1 MNLSTAKCIA
11 LALVIRSYKM
21 TKTERIEAYNEL
33 YPRFNITGIKKM
45 TEDEIES
52 RIQWGGRSLR
62 DVYKRPSDA
71 KLEAYDDLI
80 EQYRPKSILAVHGN
94 SQSFSVLLVAWNG
107 DTLHITKDNNY
118 LVERV

>member
-1 MNLSTAKCIA
+1 
-11 LALVIRSYKM
+11 M
-21 TKTERIEAYNEL
+21 TKAERIKAYNEL

-52 RIQWGGRSLR
+52 RVQWGGRSLR

-71 KLEAYDDLI
+71 KLETYDDLI
-80 EQYRPKSILAVHGN
+80 EQYNPKSILAIQGN

-118 LVERV
+118 LVEGV

>member
-1 MNLSTAKCIA
+1 
-11 LALVIRSYKM
+11 M
-21 TKTERIEAYNEL
+21 TKVERIKAYNDL
-33 YPRFNITGIKKM
+33 YLGFNITGIKKM

-52 RIQWGGRSLR
+52 RIQWGERSLR

-80 EQYRPKSILAVHGN
+80 EQYHPKSILAIQGN

>member
-1 MNLSTAKCIA
+1 
-11 LALVIRSYKM
+11 M
-21 TKTERIEAYNEL
+21 TKAERIKAYNEL

-62 DVYKRPSDA
+62 DVYKRPSYA

-80 EQYRPKSILAVHGN
+80 EQYNPKSILAIQGN

>member
-1 MNLSTAKCIA
+1 
-11 LALVIRSYKM
+11 M
-21 TKTERIEAYNEL
+21 TKAERIKAYNDL
-33 YPRFNITGIKKM
+33 YPGFNITGIKKM
-45 TEDEIES
+45 TENEIES

-80 EQYRPKSILAVHGN
+80 EQYRPKSVLAVNGN
-94 SQSFSVLLVAWNG
+94 SQTFAVLLVAWNG

-118 LVERV
+118 LVEKV